1 MRAALCLL
9 LAIGSLALPHW
20 IAGVERIQ
28 SRQAQTL
35 MKL

>member
-9 LAIGSLALPHW
+9 LAIGAMALPPA
-20 IAGVERIQ
+20 IEGINRIQ